1 MRAVESGRNRFERLL
16 PEVYDRLEEVAAA
29 QLRKERPDHTLEPAA
44 LVHEVFL
51 RFVRSQTVHW
61 KDRSHF
67 CALAGRAMRQVLVDH
82 ARRRAR
88 AIRGGGLR
96 RITLSESR
104 MPGADAVDLD
114 LDDLE
119 TALGHLA
126 ELDPRAARVVELRFF
141 SGLSMDEI
149 AAELGLALRTAQY
162 DWEHARAWLLRELS
176 G

>member
-1 MRAVESGRNRFERLL
+1 
-16 PEVYDRLEEVAAA
+16 
-29 QLRKERPDHTLEPAA
+29 
-44 LVHEVFL
+44 
-51 RFVRSQTVHW
+51 
-61 KDRSHF
+61 
-67 CALAGRAMRQVLVDH
+67 
-82 ARRRAR
+82 
-88 AIRGGGLR
+88 
-96 RITLSESR
+96 